1 MLTHGWGRYPRHDA
15 QLQQPQNASDAAQF
29 LNENGPLLGR
39 GMGRSYGD
47 SALADRLISTR
58 HLNRLHSFDGQ
69 TGLLA
74 CAAGI
79 SLAELLEVFVPR
91 GWFLRFAAGFR
102 WWVC

>member
-15 QLQQPQNASDAAQF
+15 QLIQLQSAPDAAQ
-29 LNENGPLLGR
+29 LLTEAGPVLGR

-47 SALADRLISTR
+47 SALADTLISTR

-69 TGLLA
+69 SGLLA

-79 SLAELLEVFVPR
+79 SLAELLDVFVPR
-91 GWFLRFAAGFR
+91 GWF
-102 WWVC
+102 